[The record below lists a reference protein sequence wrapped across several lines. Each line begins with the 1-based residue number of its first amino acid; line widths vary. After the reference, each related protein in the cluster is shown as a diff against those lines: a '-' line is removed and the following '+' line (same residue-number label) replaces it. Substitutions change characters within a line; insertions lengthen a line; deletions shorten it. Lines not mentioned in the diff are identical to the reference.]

1 MTFDPHDLPEE
12 DRQEVIAQAAVVS
25 EAWTFLQ
32 RFYAGDLPAAWGVIH
47 PTYRLCL
54 AQWWVGANQE
64 SLTSNGYD
72 LEEAADELAATPGGE
87 HDLWNDFSRVVL
99 RDFHKAF
106 PLNPGT
112 AAIGSTVR
120 MIDLDTE
127 LLYVHPDSPN
137 GGVWA
142 PGESRAVYPIVM
154 KLSGDKWMVLNWA
167 SDLVPIPGFPPMLFA
182 DH

>member
-99 RDFHKAF
+99 RDFPQGVPSQPRNCGHRFHREDDRPRYRA
-106 PLNPGT
+106 
-112 AAIGSTVR
+112 TVR
-120 MIDLDTE
+120 TSGQPQRRSLGARRE
-127 LLYVHPDSPN
+127 SCGLPDCDEAF
-137 GGVWA
+137 G
-142 PGESRAVYPIVM
+142 R
-154 KLSGDKWMVLNWA
+154 
-167 SDLVPIPGFPPMLFA
+167 
-182 DH
+182 